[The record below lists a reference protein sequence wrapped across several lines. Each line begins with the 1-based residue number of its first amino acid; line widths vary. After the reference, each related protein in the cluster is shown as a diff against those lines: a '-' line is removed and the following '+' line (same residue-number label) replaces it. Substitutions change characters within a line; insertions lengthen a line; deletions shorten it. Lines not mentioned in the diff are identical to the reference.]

1 MSFLTLILVLATI
14 ATIITLVMG
23 LVSMA
28 RGGDYDLKHS
38 EQLMY
43 TRVGIQGGA
52 VLLMLIALYLI
63 S

>member
-1 MSFLTLILVLATI
+1 MYLLTVIIVLATI
-14 ATIITLVMG
+14 ATIATLVMG

-38 EQLMY
+38 EHLMY

-52 VLLMLIALYLI
+52 VLLMLIALFLLA
-63 S
+63 